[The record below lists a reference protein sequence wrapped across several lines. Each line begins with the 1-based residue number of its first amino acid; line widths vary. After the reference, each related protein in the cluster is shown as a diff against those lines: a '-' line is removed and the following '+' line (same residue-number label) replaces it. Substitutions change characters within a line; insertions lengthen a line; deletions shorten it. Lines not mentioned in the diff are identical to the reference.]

1 MLLAP
6 AAKTK
11 RSLELVQ
18 LLLTCASFCTV
29 LAASGLAA
37 PADQR
42 PGYHAAAPLERDAGR
57 DRRFSDLARFE
68 RKRREA
74 EQQASRRGLA
84 RGLAARAKAAEE
96 PSLPLTL
103 LLTPPGTPRL
113 AFQHCARTVKSMPT
127 KRATSTAS
135 TSRRPIPTTTER

>member
-11 RSLELVQ
+11 RSLDLIQ

-42 PGYHAAAPLERDAGR
+42 PGYHAAAPLERDAGP

-74 EQQASRRGLA
+74 EQQASRRSLA

-103 LLTPPGTPRL
+103 LLTPRHTPSRVPVFAQPV
-113 AFQHCARTVKSMPT
+113 AFRGHCSRPTRTIALSF
-127 KRATSTAS
+127 R
-135 TSRRPIPTTTER
+135 